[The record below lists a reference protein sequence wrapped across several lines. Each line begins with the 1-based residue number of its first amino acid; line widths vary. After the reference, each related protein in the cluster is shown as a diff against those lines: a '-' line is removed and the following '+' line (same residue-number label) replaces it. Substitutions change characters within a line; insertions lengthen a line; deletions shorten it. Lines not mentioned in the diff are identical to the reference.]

1 MRLTDRCAII
11 ENRRMKK
18 ACAVILCLFAVD
30 AQTPTLAADAPLVR
44 LKADLL
50 AGSSATQVLTDW
62 CGSLQLASPAIIHA
76 MRDHAISK
84 PPTPEIRALL
94 KARPDEAIHYR
105 RVKLACGAHVLS
117 EADNWYRPSVLTS
130 DMNKM
135 LDDTDTPFGT
145 AVKPLN
151 FHRQTLD
158 ARTGPDKDHPLE
170 IRALLLTPAEVPF
183 SLVVEDYS
191 ADLVR

>member
-1 MRLTDRCAII
+1 MKKSCAIL
-11 ENRRMKK
+11 
-18 ACAVILCLFAVD
+18 LCLFAIS
-30 AQTPTLAADAPLVR
+30 AQAADTPLAR

-50 AGSSATQVLTDW
+50 SKPSATQVLTDW
-62 CGSLQLASPAIIHA
+62 CAARHIASPAVIHA
-76 MRDHAISK
+76 QRDHAMHK

-94 KARPDEAIHYR
+94 QARPDEAIHYR
-105 RVKLACGAHVLS
+105 RVKLACGTHILS

-130 DMNKM
+130 DMNKA
-135 LDDTDTPFGT
+135 LDETDTPFGT

-151 FHRQTLD
+151 FHRNTLD
-158 ARTGPDKDHPLE
+158 ARKGPGDDHPLE
-170 IRALLLTPAEVPF
+170 IRALLLTPAQVPF

>member
-1 MRLTDRCAII
+1 MKKICAI
-11 ENRRMKK
+11 
-18 ACAVILCLFAVD
+18 LLLFAVP
-30 AQTPTLAADAPLVR
+30 AQAADTPLSR
-44 LKADLL
+44 LKSDLL
-50 AGSSATQVLTDW
+50 AKSSATQVLTDW
-62 CGSLQLASPAIIHA
+62 CAALQLASPAIIHA
-76 MRDHAISK
+76 MRDHATSK

-105 RVKLACGAHVLS
+105 RVKLACGTHVLS

-130 DMNKM
+130 DMNKA
-135 LDDTDTPFGT
+135 LDETDTPFGT

-151 FHRQTLD
+151 FHRNTLD
-158 ARTGPDKDHPLE
+158 ARTAPGKDHPLE

>member
-1 MRLTDRCAII
+1 MRKTCAI
-11 ENRRMKK
+11 
-18 ACAVILCLFAVD
+18 ALCL
-30 AQTPTLAADAPLVR
+30 LATNASAAEAPLAR
-44 LKADLL
+44 LKSDLL
-50 AGSSATQVLTDW
+50 AKSSATQVLADW
-62 CGSLQLASPAIIHA
+62 CGALHIASPAVIHA
-76 MRDHAISK
+76 MRDHATSK

-105 RVKLACGAHVLS
+105 RVKLACGTHVLS
-117 EADNWYRPSVLTS
+117 EADNWYRPSVLTP
-130 DMNKM
+130 DMNKA
-135 LDDTDTPFGT
+135 LDETDTPFGT

-151 FHRQTLD
+151 FHRKTLD
-158 ARTGPDKDHPLE
+158 ARTGPDKGHPLE

>member
-1 MRLTDRCAII
+1 MRKTCAILLLLAI
-11 ENRRMKK
+11 P
-18 ACAVILCLFAVD
+18 
-30 AQTPTLAADAPLVR
+30 AQAADTPLAR

-50 AGSSATQVLTDW
+50 AGPSATQFLTER
-62 CGSLQLASPAIIHA
+62 CAALHLASPAVIHA
-76 MRDHAISK
+76 RRDHATHK

-105 RVKLACGAHVLS
+105 RVKLACGSHVLS
-117 EADNWYRPSVLTS
+117 EADNWYRPSVLTPG
-130 DMNKM
+130 MNRT
-135 LDDTDTPFGT
+135 LDETDTPFGA

-158 ARTGPDKDHPLE
+158 ARTGPDHPLE
-170 IRALLLTPAEVPF
+170 IRALLLTPKDEPF

-191 ADLVR
+191 AELVRPGP

>member
-1 MRLTDRCAII
+1 MRKT
-11 ENRRMKK
+11 
-18 ACAVILCLFAVD
+18 CAVILCLLAVN
-30 AQTPTLAADAPLVR
+30 ANAAEAPLAR

-50 AGSSATQVLTDW
+50 AKSSATQVLTDW
-62 CGSLQLASPAIIHA
+62 CGALHIASPAVIHA
-76 MRDHAISK
+76 ERDKAAAA

-94 KARPDEAIHYR
+94 KAGPDEDIHYR
-105 RVKLACGAHVLS
+105 RVKLACGVHVLS

-130 DMNKM
+130 DMNKA
-135 LDDTDTPFGT
+135 LDETDTPFGT

-151 FHRQTLD
+151 FHRKTLD
-158 ARTGPDKDHPLE
+158 ARTGPDKGHPLE
-170 IRALLLTPAEVPF
+170 IRALLLTPEEVPF